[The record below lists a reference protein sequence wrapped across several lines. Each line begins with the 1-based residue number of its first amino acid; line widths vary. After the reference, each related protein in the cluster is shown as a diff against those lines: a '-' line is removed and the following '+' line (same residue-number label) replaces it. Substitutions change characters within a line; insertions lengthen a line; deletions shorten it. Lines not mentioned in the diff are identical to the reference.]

1 MKPTNYHL
9 FDFLDFDTELS
20 RNESL
25 WKAYKPTAV
34 YEKEGDIYVTVPFQK
49 QKLANDMMADTDV
62 PQEEYTLIIR
72 QYNIGITRLFL
83 GFGDYVLT
91 DESEML
97 QFSDRIQKVPLFIKE
112 QKGKWILSSVLIIS
126 LTSTFLTNKT
136 IKIIIAILLLITLII
151 TLNFNLI

>member
-72 QYNIGITRLFL
+72 QYNIGITRLFF

-151 TLNFNLI
+151 TLYFNLI